1 MIHSHCT
8 SAAVLAKHIG
18 LGSEVERML
27 PFTFE
32 RFDGQGLPTGAAG
45 EEIPVEMRVA
55 QLADL
60 AEVHHRMYGVQ
71 GAVAMAKSRRGGQLD
86 PAIVDGFAADAD
98 ALFPG
103 PGDDPWERALALAPD
118 SETRLDETRLD
129 ALLMAIGDFVDLG
142 ARAPWATPVP

>member
-1 MIHSHCT
+1 
-8 SAAVLAKHIG
+8 
-18 LGSEVERML
+18 
-27 PFTFE
+27 
-32 RFDGQGLPTGAAG
+32 
-45 EEIPVEMRVA
+45 MRVA
-55 QLADL
+55 RLDL

-118 SETRLDETRLD
+118 SETHSTRP
-129 ALLMAIGDFVDLG
+129 ASMRCSWRSVTSSTSS
-142 ARAPWATPVP
+142 ARSPWATPVP